1 MLEHALSVDPDTTE
15 ETPHE
20 EILKKIAPS
29 APPLHESTADTLY
42 PIYEETNVSDA
53 PIYAQLV
60 ISGLLIG
67 GIYALISIGLTLIFG
82 VMRIVNFAHGEFLML
97 AMFLSFWLVTYTGMS
112 PYAAMP
118 IVAIAMFLY
127 GVVIYLLVIR
137 RTLSSPMVVQIF
149 ATVGLGLLMSNG
161 ALVLWT
167 ADYRMMQSVVGTQVF
182 QIGGVQIG
190 LALLIAFTVA
200 IVVTLALFAFIAF
213 TYTGKS
219 IRATVQDR
227 AAAQLMGVNIDRV
240 FLLTFAL
247 GSLLVGIAGALLAPI
262 YPVYPTVGLNFG
274 TVSFVVV
281 VLGGM
286 GSMTGALLGGF
297 IIGLVETLSGYFIDT
312 GLKQAVYFLVF
323 ILVLIFRPTG
333 LFGQKGAEEI
343 GL

>member
-1 MLEHALSVDPDTTE
+1 VPDAS
-15 ETPHE
+15 
-20 EILKKIAPS
+20 IVLQVI
-29 APPLHESTADTLY
+29 
-42 PIYEETNVSDA
+42 
-53 PIYAQLV
+53 

-97 AMFLSFWLVTYTGMS
+97 SMFLSYWLVTLTGISPYMALPLVAVAMFLFGILVY
-112 PYAAMP
+112 
-118 IVAIAMFLY
+118 ILI
-127 GVVIYLLVIR
+127 IR

-161 ALVLWT
+161 ALVFWT
-167 ADYRMMQSVVGTQVF
+167 ADYRMMQSDVGTKMIQVAKLN
-182 QIGGVQIG
+182 INEAMLV
-190 LALLIAFTVA
+190 AF
-200 IVVTLALFAFIAF
+200 IVVIAVAMALFAFITF
-213 TYTGKS
+213 TYTGKA

-227 AAAQLMGVNIDRV
+227 MAAQLMGVNIDRV
-240 FLLTFAL
+240 FLLTFAM

-262 YPVYPTVGLNFG
+262 YPVYPTVGIAYG

-286 GSMTGALLGGF
+286 GSMTGALLGGLL
-297 IIGLVETLSGYFIDT
+297 IGLVETLSGFFIDT
-312 GLKQAVYFLVF
+312 GLKQAIYFAVF
-323 ILVLIFRPTG
+323 IMVLMFRPTG